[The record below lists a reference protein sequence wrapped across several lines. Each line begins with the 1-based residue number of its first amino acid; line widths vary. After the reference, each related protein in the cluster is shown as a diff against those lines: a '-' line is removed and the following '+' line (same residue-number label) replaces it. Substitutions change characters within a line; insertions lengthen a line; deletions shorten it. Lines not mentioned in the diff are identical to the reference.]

1 MYKDLAAECG
11 CVSRSLRGVTMRRL
25 VLAML
30 VAAALFLSSASA
42 ASATIHPIML
52 GWVCGAASG
61 NPPGQTPGGSHADQ
75 STFRA
80 LVATGVITFDA
91 QGNPV
96 IDLTRPASK
105 FITFDPTTD
114 TGTSDHPGYIN
125 CADL

>member
-1 MYKDLAAECG
+1 
-11 CVSRSLRGVTMRRL
+11 MRRL

-30 VAAALFLSSASA
+30 IAAALFLSGASA

-61 NPPGQTPGGSHADQ
+61 NPPGQTPGLTHSDQ
-75 STFRA
+75 STLRA
-80 LVATGVITFDA
+80 LQATGVLTFTDA
-91 QGNPV
+91 GPV

>member
-1 MYKDLAAECG
+1 MYKSLTAGCG

-61 NPPGQTPGGSHADQ
+61 NPPGQTPDPTLTHAEQ
-75 STFRA
+75 SSLRA
-80 LVATGVITFDA
+80 LQATGVLTFTDA
-91 QGNPV
+91 GPV
-96 IDLTRPASK
+96 IDLTLP
-105 FITFDPTTD
+105 
-114 TGTSDHPGYIN
+114 
-125 CADL
+125 

>member
-1 MYKDLAAECG
+1 
-11 CVSRSLRGVTMRRL
+11 MRRL

-30 VAAALFLSSASA
+30 MAAALILSSAPA

-80 LVATGVITFDA
+80 LVATGVLTFTA
-91 QGNPV
+91 EGPV

-105 FITFDPTTD
+105 FITFDPNTD
-114 TGTSDHPGYIN
+114 TGESDHPGFIH

>member
-1 MYKDLAAECG
+1 
-11 CVSRSLRGVTMRRL
+11 MRRL

-30 VAAALFLSSASA
+30 IAAALILSSAST

-61 NPPGQTPGGSHADQ
+61 NPPGQTPDLTHAEQ
-75 STFRA
+75 STLRA
-80 LVATGVITFDA
+80 LQATGVLTFTA
-91 QGNPV
+91 EGPV

-105 FITFDPTTD
+105 FITFDPNTD
-114 TGTSDHPGYIN
+114 TGESDHPGFIH